1 MCKFLCK
8 CNRLPHTESPFQ
20 CHIDQV
26 CLALESNKM
35 TDVKSSKAISNLAL
49 KVDKSLECVLTN
61 NVFLLEPHENVE
73 DLCGTVRAQWKLDH
87 VNRTKM

>member
-1 MCKFLCK
+1 
-8 CNRLPHTESPFQ
+8 
-20 CHIDQV
+20 
-26 CLALESNKM
+26 M

-61 NVFLLEPHENVE
+61 NVFLLESHENVE